1 MKIDS
6 HQHFWKYNPQRDG
19 WIDESMKVIQADFS
33 PLDLEPH
40 LQHHKI
46 DGCIAVQADQSEEET
61 EFLLELAAEY
71 TFVKGVVG
79 WIDLRAVNVEER
91 LEYFSQNSFFKGVR
105 HIVQAEKEDFLL
117 SADFQKGISTLRQFK
132 LPYDILIF
140 PNQLESAIQMV
151 NQFPDQE
158 FILDHIAKPY
168 IKKQILQP
176 WKSLIHELAKAQNV
190 SCKISGLI
198 TEADLKNWDAGEIE
212 PYLDVVFNAFGE
224 DRVLFGSD
232 WPVCLLAGD
241 YDEVVSLVSNYT
253 VDFSSKAKEKLFGA
267 NAARIYN
274 IKE

>member
-232 WPVCLLAGD
+232 WPVCLLAGG
-241 YDEVVSLVSNYT
+241 YDEVVGLVSNYT
-253 VDFSSKAKEKLFGA
+253 ADFSSKAKNKLFGA

-274 IKE
+274 ITV

>member
-19 WIDESMKVIQADFS
+19 WIDESMKVIQADFFPS
-33 PLDLEPH
+33 DLEPH

-117 SADFQKGISTLRQFK
+117 SVDFQKGISTLSQFK
-132 LPYDILIF
+132 LPYEILIF

-176 WKSLIHELAKAQNV
+176 WKSLIHELAKAPNV

-198 TEADLKNWDAGEIE
+198 TEADLKNWEAGQIE

-232 WPVCLLAGD
+232 WPVCLLAGG

-274 IKE
+274 ITE

>member
-6 HQHFWKYNPQRDG
+6 HQHFWKYNPQRDA

-33 PLDLEPH
+33 PPDLESH
-40 LQHHKI
+40 LRQHKI

-61 EFLLELAAEY
+61 EFLLELASQY
-71 TFVKGVVG
+71 SFVKGVVG
-79 WIDLRAVNVEER
+79 WVDLRAANVEER
-91 LEYFSQNSFFKGVR
+91 LEYYSQNSYFKGVR

-117 SADFQKGISTLRQFK
+117 SADFQKGISTLSQFK

-140 PNQLESAIQMV
+140 PNQLESAIQTV
-151 NQFPDQE
+151 NQFPNQE
-158 FILDHIAKPY
+158 FVLDHIAKPY
-168 IKKQILQP
+168 IKNQSLHP
-176 WKSLIHELAKAQNV
+176 WKSLIQELAKASNV

-198 TEADLKNWDAGEIE
+198 TEADLKNWEARQIE

-232 WPVCLLAGD
+232 WPVCLLAGS
-241 YDEVVSLVSNYT
+241 YDEVVGLVSNYT
-253 VDFSSKAKEKLFGA
+253 ADFSSKAKNKLFGA

-274 IKE
+274 ITV